1 MNDLYSITEMVID
14 ECGGD
19 EWLMV
24 WMGMVNM
31 GMVNMGMVNM
41 VSMMLDGKCG
51 ADWRIRLAS
60 MALSMVD
67 GDGKCMRLP
76 HAD

>member
-19 EWLMV
+19 EWLMA
-24 WMGMVNM
+24 WM

-67 GDGKCMRLP
+67 GDGDGKCMRLP